1 MLGRYVFA
9 GTVVLNLL
17 SLGYWKYTGFLMQIV
32 SDLTGWQFAL
42 LENTVTLLLLGIS
55 VLYVVTGTYNPFI
68 YFQF

>member
-1 MLGRYVFA
+1 M
-9 GTVVLNLL
+9 LNLL

-42 LENTVTLLLLGIS
+42 LENTVTLLLLGVS

>member
-1 MLGRYVFA
+1 M
-9 GTVVLNLL
+9 LNLL
-17 SLGYWKYTGFLMQIV
+17 SLGYWKCTGFLMQIV

>member
-1 MLGRYVFA
+1 
-9 GTVVLNLL
+9 VLNLL

>member
-1 MLGRYVFA
+1 M
-9 GTVVLNLL
+9 LNLL
-17 SLGYWKYTGFLMQIV
+17 SLGYWKYTGFLMQTV